1 MKIMEHTLE
10 ELRNLTRELEI
21 NGAAQEDSIFELIGQ
36 MSKNEDS
43 VKNEIE
49 KFQEQFN
56 ETHGKLLDNSKK
68 VMKILCY
75 NSLK

>member
-1 MKIMEHTLE
+1 MEHTLE

-75 NSLK
+75 NSLKWY